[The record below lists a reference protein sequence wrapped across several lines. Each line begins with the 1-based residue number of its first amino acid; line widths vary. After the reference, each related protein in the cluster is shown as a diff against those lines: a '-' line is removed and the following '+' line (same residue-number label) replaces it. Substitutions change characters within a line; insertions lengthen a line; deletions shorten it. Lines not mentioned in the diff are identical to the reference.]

1 MKKVFTVLIVS
12 LCLLM
17 TGCNNDFARKE
28 YDSNEKIKEQA
39 DRYAKQVSVFNQI
52 DGGYSLTVSKF
63 DGRETLWSDQVDEAQ
78 DMEVDFS
85 FRLSKGQA
93 KIVHID
99 DDGNVTTVIECT
111 PETTTDGFVTK
122 TLSLSSGQ
130 NRLKI
135 VGYGCEDIEFE
146 MLFTEPQ

>member
-12 LCLLM
+12 ICLLM

-28 YDSNEKIKEQA
+28 YDSNEKIK
-39 DRYAKQVSVFNQI
+39 
-52 DGGYSLTVSKF
+52 
-63 DGRETLWSDQVDEAQ
+63 
-78 DMEVDFS
+78 
-85 FRLSKGQA
+85 GQA

-99 DDGNVTTVIECT
+99 DDGNVTTVIECA
-111 PETTTDGFVTK
+111 PETSTDGFVTK
-122 TLSLSSGQ
+122 TVSLSSGQ